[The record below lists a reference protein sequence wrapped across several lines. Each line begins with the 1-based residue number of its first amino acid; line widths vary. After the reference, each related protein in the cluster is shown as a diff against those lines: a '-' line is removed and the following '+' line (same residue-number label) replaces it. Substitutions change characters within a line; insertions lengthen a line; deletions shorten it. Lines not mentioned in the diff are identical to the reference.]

1 MLSLFA
7 AGSRAEAAEAVHF
20 GPSDVQIVFAIGK
33 SDDHNQVQYAVR
45 LTKDCRPV
53 GKEPVFGYWREYD
66 NHERLLPMGWLD
78 SFAYGIG
85 SQVVRPTGAITM
97 TIKTAPNREID
108 IEVRRGEDGGC
119 SARPY
124 IKILG
129 RRARLSLVFLKVSGP
144 FSVSWVEIRGT
155 DVETGQPIVERV
167 RP

>member
-1 MLSLFA
+1 MLSLFVV
-7 AGSRAEAAEAVHF
+7 GSRVEATEAVRF

-85 SQVVRPTGAITM
+85 SQAVRPTGAISM
-97 TIKTAPNREID
+97 SIKTAPNREID
-108 IEVRRGEDGGC
+108 IEVSRGADGVC
-119 SARPY
+119 AARPY

-129 RRARLSLVFLKVSGP
+129 RRARLSLIFLKLSGP

-167 RP
+167 HP